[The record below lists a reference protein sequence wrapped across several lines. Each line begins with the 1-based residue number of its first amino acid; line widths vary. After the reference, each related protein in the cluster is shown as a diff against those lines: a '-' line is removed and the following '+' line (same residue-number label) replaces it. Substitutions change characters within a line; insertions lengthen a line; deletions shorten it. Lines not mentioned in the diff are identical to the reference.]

1 MAESDLGAIKNA
13 YIRAAS
19 ESLQKEH
26 ERAQDEVYAAQRRIA
41 ELAKGITEETRRV
54 RAGRKRLEAVQGWL
68 EEAERQHAAEFEAL
82 VRHPMVGRVECDAK
96 AVTVYTQPIRIDWDD
111 IPHKIG
117 DFKIRLGWNGD
128 VDLENIHN
136 YGESVVYD
144 HPHITRGQP
153 CLGNVQEGVAKL
165 VGEFQFAAAVD
176 VIINFLQTYDPKEAW
191 KKIENWPVDMDYLEA
206 GAREELAAEQRRA
219 EVTFR
224 DTHRAHG
231 SDSTPSEKK

>member
-1 MAESDLGAIKNA
+1 MAESDFGAVKTA

-19 ESLQKEH
+19 ESLQKEY
-26 ERAQDEVYAAQRRIA
+26 ERAQDEVHAAQRRIA
-41 ELAKGITEETRRV
+41 ELGKGITEETRRV

-68 EEAERQHAAEFEAL
+68 EEAEQQHAGEFEAL
-82 VRHPMVGRVECDAK
+82 LRHPMVGRVECDAK
-96 AVTVYTQPIRIDWDD
+96 AVTVYTKPIRIDWDD
-111 IPHKIG
+111 IPYKIG
-117 DFKIRLGWNGD
+117 DFKIRLGWNGE

-191 KKIENWPVDMDYLEA
+191 KKIENWPMDLDYLET
-206 GAREELAAEQRRA
+206 GAKEELEAAQRRA
-219 EVTFR
+219 ENVF
-224 DTHRAHG
+224 H
-231 SDSTPSEKK
+231 DSRQPYPDSKQ